1 MENNRFSRKGNLLER
16 AAKQLGKVSIMML
29 LMAGMT
35 LASIDGAFI
44 NSNRD
49 NYLTPTDLAYRVTSD
64 AHVPDDIPV
73 APHYTAFD
81 TKHLRNVRYDDGKE
95 NSRNSDV
102 GHNKATVAKYLV
114 S

>member
-1 MENNRFSRKGNLLER
+1 MLER
-16 AAKQLGKVSIMML
+16 AAKQLGRASVLTL

-35 LASIDGAFI
+35 LASLDGAFI
-44 NSNRD
+44 NSSRD
-49 NYLTPTDLAYRVTSD
+49 TYLTPTDLAYRVTSD

-95 NSRNSDV
+95 NSRSSDV
-102 GHNKATVAKYLV
+102 GHNQAAVAKYLV
-114 S
+114 R